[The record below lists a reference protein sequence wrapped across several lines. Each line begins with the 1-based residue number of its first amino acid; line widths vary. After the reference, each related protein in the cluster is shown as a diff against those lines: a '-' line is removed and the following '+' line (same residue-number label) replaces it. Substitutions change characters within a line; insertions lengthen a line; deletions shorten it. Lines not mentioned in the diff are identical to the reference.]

1 MDDKQTNKNYP
12 RIIGNTWEPTDNRKP
27 WLQYIDDW
35 HANINETIER
45 IALPKSK
52 KMSYIDKQIL
62 KALKELANMPDIVI
76 KPADKNLGPVILTR
90 RQYEVMCMDHLS
102 NPETYRVVDNHD
114 PNSCYSDLERILE
127 KHNMRYIQYGSNSN
141 KRQKRETQL
150 ARSICQ
156 LKNSPL
162 LREAYFYCNPKMHKG
177 GVIIRGRPIVSSINS
192 FTYHTSIYLHNV
204 LVHVMKY
211 LTTTVA
217 SSQEALIRIQNARLN
232 NNSVLL
238 CADVTSLYP
247 SIPIEYGLSAVQKML
262 ELVTQRQLMNINIP
276 LIMDLLRWVL
286 TNNYFTFNNTT
297 YQQLTGTAMGT
308 PIAPVYANI
317 VLFWIDVKCC
327 ETKIPMYMR
336 YLDDIFAVANNE
348 QQATDTVQ
356 TFNAQ
361 CPTLK
366 LESVTIGTSGVFLDL
381 DISIRDNRMIT
392 KVYQKAI
399 NKYLYLKPTTC
410 HAKNVIKN
418 FILQELNR
426 YRLICTNDN
435 DYRHMVQLFTQRLA
449 KRAHNVR
456 HITAT
461 VLPLVGTRDQLLN
474 KIASKAPSKQP
485 GKLTPIFIINQTIKD
500 RLKRNGY
507 SPKTIFALPE
517 QLANNFEFLRS
528 YPNFASSGILFGTTN
543 SKSVSNYI
551 IRAKYPKPDVWK
563 PQYMNGM

>member
-1 MDDKQTNKNYP
+1 MDDQQTNKIYP
-12 RIIGNTWEPTDNRKP
+12 RIIGNTWEPTDDRKL
-27 WLQYIDDW
+27 WLKCIDDW
-35 HANINETIER
+35 HANINKTIER
-45 IALPKSK
+45 VALTKSK
-52 KMSYIDKQIL
+52 MMNYIDKQII
-62 KALKELANMPDIVI
+62 KALNELGNMPDIVI

-90 RQYEVMCMDHLS
+90 RQYEIMCMDHLS
-102 NPETYRVVDNHD
+102 NPETYKVVDNYD
-114 PNSCYSDLERILE
+114 ANSCYCDLERILE
-127 KHNMRYIQYGSNSN
+127 QHNMRYIQYGTNTN

-156 LKNSPL
+156 LKDSPQ

-177 GVIIRGRPIVSSINS
+177 GVIIKGRPIVSSINS
-192 FTYHTSIYLHNV
+192 VTYHTSIYLHNI
-204 LVHVMKY
+204 LVRIMKY
-211 LTTTVA
+211 LNTTVA
-217 SSQEALIRIQNARLN
+217 SSQEALLRIQNARIN

-262 ELVTQRQLMNINIP
+262 ELVTQRELITINIP
-276 LIMDLLRWVL
+276 LTMALLKWVL
-286 TNNYFTFNNTT
+286 TNNYFTFNNKM

-327 ETKIPMYMR
+327 ENKIPMYMR

-348 QQATDTVQ
+348 QQATNTVQ

-381 DISIRDNRMIT
+381 DISIRDNKMIT

-410 HAKNVIKN
+410 HAQNVIKN
-418 FILQELNR
+418 FILQEFNR
-426 YRLICTNDN
+426 YRLICTEDN
-435 DYRHMVQLFTQRLA
+435 DYKRMVQLFTERLV

-456 HITAT
+456 YITRT
-461 VLPLVGTRDQLLN
+461 ILPLVPTRDQLLN
-474 KIASKAPSKQP
+474 QIRTKAPLNQP
-485 GKLTPIFIINQTIKD
+485 DKLTPIIIINQSIKD

-517 QLANNFEFLRS
+517 QLSNNLEFMRS
-528 YPNFASSGILFGTTN
+528 YPNFGSVGLLFGTTN
-543 SKSVSNYI
+543 SKSVSQYI
-551 IRAKYPKPDVWK
+551 IRAKYPKPGVL
-563 PQYMNGM
+563 